1 MLSAVAEIAGG
12 WFVKTHSGTAAKI
25 SYIKR
30 IAKALTIKLVVAKV

>member
-25 SYIKR
+25 NYIKR
-30 IAKALTIKLVVAKV
+30 IAKTLKIKLVVAKV